1 MPAIAPISR
10 PAPPSEST
18 IFQPAHA
25 LTGRQKAAVIVR
37 LLIAQ
42 GATVPLTALP
52 EDQQAALTEQMAA
65 MRAIDRETLAA
76 VVEEFCDTLERMGLS
91 FPGGLDG
98 ALKVLDGHISD
109 AAAGRLR
116 RLAGGSSRLDPWEKI
131 RGVEVDR
138 LLPIVAEE
146 STEMAAVILSKIAV
160 PRAAEILGL
169 LPGERARR
177 IAFSMSK
184 TADIAPETVKRIGH
198 AILGQ
203 IEVVR
208 TPAFEKSPA
217 DRVGAIL
224 NVSPAATR
232 DDVLRALEA
241 EDRLLAAEVRK
252 TIFTFAHI
260 PARILARDVPKII
273 KAVEQEV
280 LIRALAGARGEAADA
295 AEFLLSNMSQRMAA
309 SLREEMA
316 AIGRT
321 KERDIEAAQ
330 TAVVIAIRDLE
341 TAGELVMIVPEDAE
355 EG

>member
-1 MPAIAPISR
+1 MPAVAPLSR
-10 PAPPSEST
+10 PATPPDT
-18 IFQPAHA
+18 AVFQPAHA

-42 GATVPLTALP
+42 GASVPLAALP

-65 MRAIDRETLAA
+65 MRAIDRDTLAA

-116 RLAGGSSRLDPWEKI
+116 RLAGGASKLDPWEKI
-131 RGVEVDR
+131 RGVEVER
-138 LLPIVAEE
+138 LLPIITEE
-146 STEMAAVILSKIAV
+146 STEVAAVILSKIAV
-160 PRAAEILGL
+160 PRAAELLGL
-169 LPGERARR
+169 LPGDRARR

-184 TADIAPETVKRIGH
+184 TADVEPETVKRIGH

-203 IEVVR
+203 IEVVK

-232 DDVLRALEA
+232 EDVLKALEE
-241 EDRLLAAEVRK
+241 EDSVLAAEVRK

-260 PARILARDVPKII
+260 PARLLTRDVPKII
-273 KAVEQEV
+273 KVVEQDV
-280 LIRALAGARGEAADA
+280 LIKALAGAKGEAADA
-295 AEFLLSNMSQRMAA
+295 AEFLLANMSQRMAG

-316 AIGRT
+316 AIGRL
-321 KERDIEAAQ
+321 KEKDVEVAQ

-341 TAGELVMIVPEDAE
+341 AAGELVMIVPEEEE